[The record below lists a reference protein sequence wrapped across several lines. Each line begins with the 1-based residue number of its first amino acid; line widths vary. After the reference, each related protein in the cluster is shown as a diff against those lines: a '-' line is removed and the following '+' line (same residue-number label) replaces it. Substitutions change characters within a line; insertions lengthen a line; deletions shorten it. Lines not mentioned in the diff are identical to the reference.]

1 MVLSLSSESLAKIL
15 SIVSFIS
22 VCISEEA
29 EPIYTAFLPPLRA
42 ATKEPPP
49 VLSIS
54 TTVSSSTSQEKASSR
69 NGWFGE

>member
-1 MVLSLSSESLAKIL
+1 L

-22 VCISEEA
+22 VCISEDA
-29 EPIYTAFLPPLRA
+29 ELIYPAFLPPLRA
-42 ATKEPPP
+42 ATKEPPL

-54 TTVSSSTSQEKASSR
+54 TTVSPSTRQEKASSG